1 MKIFKNISSILVAAT
16 LSVLASTNVIANT
29 LPTDKVVV
37 GFSHYTGWEPYAYIR
52 DFGIMDQV
60 NKEFGTNI
68 EIRMYGTYD
77 ASLADYAGGAI
88 HGVTMTNMDALI
100 LSTTVPS
107 KAVNNGDTSHGN
119 DGLVTFGI
127 DSCKDLKGEN
137 VYLFTQSVSH
147 YMLNR
152 YLSSCGLT
160 DMDITLKHVAND
172 GDLPIIFNDNV
183 NKGNKVA
190 VVTWNPPLQT
200 IMQNPK
206 ANLLF
211 DSSKIEGEILDSL
224 YIRNDSSVSDN
235 EIKALSEMWYRAMK
249 VMTTRGAKQNEM
261 IDFMTNYSGATTE
274 KEFMAQMKT
283 TRFFATKESATK
295 EIMSPKQKETM
306 NLIIDFVEDQ
316 DLLGDY
322 DDSSE
327 IGVKLADGT
336 VLGDSEN
343 IILEYTT
350 KHIE

>member
-1 MKIFKNISSILVAAT
+1 MKMFKNISSILVAAT
-16 LSVLASTNVIANT
+16 LSILASTSAIANT

-52 DFGIMDQV
+52 DFGIMKEV
-60 NKEFGTNI
+60 NKEFGTNV

-100 LSTTVPS
+100 LSTAVPS
-107 KAVNNGDTSHGN
+107 LSVINGDTSHGN
-119 DGLVTFGI
+119 DGLVTYGI
-127 DSCKDLKGEN
+127 DSCKDLKGET

-160 DMDITLKHVAND
+160 DMDIKLKHVAND
-172 GDLPIIFNDNV
+172 GDLPVIFNDNV
-183 NKGNKVA
+183 SKGNKVA

-224 YIRNDSSVSDN
+224 YVRNDGTVSEN
-235 EIKALSEMWYRAMK
+235 EIKALNEMWYRAMK
-249 VMTTRGAKQNEM
+249 VMTTRGEKQMEM
-261 IDFMTNYSGATTE
+261 IEFMANYSGATK
-274 KEFMAQMKT
+274 KEFMSQMKT
-283 TRFFATKESATK
+283 TRFFTTNEEASK
-295 EIMSPKQKETM
+295 EIMSTKQKETM
-306 NLIIDFVEDQ
+306 KLIVDFVSAQ

-322 DDSSE
+322 DDE
-327 IGVKLADGT
+327 DEFGIKLADGT
-336 VLGDSEN
+336 VLGDSSN
-343 IILEYTT
+343 VILEYTN
-350 KHIE
+350 KYNK